1 MLLAVDI
8 GNTNIVFGLFEGARL
23 LTHFRL
29 ETRKARTED
38 EYAALLS
45 SLLQLHGLPFRAT
58 TAPEPEAEAAP
69 GSRADST
76 PSGEHSTEEG
86 GRGRRAASGG
96 ERAGRAEAGGSSP
109 PASEPGHLQPL
120 SAQAGERGISAG
132 ILATVVPP
140 VLAAFQRLFQRYLH
154 LEPVIVGPGTRT
166 GMPILYDN
174 PREVGADRII
184 NAVAAYERY
193 RSGCLVVDFGTATT
207 FDVVTPKGEYLG
219 GAIAPGIGISADAL
233 FHAAAK
239 LPRVELARPRSVIGK
254 NTVSSMQSGLVYG
267 YVGLVDGIVE
277 RMRAEVD
284 FPLRV
289 VATGGLARLLARDS
303 RTIEDCDEMLT
314 LTGLRIIYDREQ
326 RRGPR

>member
-8 GNTNIVFGLFEGARL
+8 GNTNIVFGLFDGARL

-45 SLLQLHGLPFRAT
+45 SLLQLHGLPFRAASAPDPDIGELGPTQGQSHISPHAHGPLPTST
-58 TAPEPEAEAAP
+58 TSQPAGSRDSHP
-69 GSRADST
+69 GS
-76 PSGEHSTEEG
+76 
-86 GRGRRAASGG
+86 
-96 ERAGRAEAGGSSP
+96 
-109 PASEPGHLQPL
+109 QPQ
-120 SAQAGERGISAG
+120 SAQSSQPDQRGISAG

-140 VLAAFQRLFQRYLH
+140 VLAAFQRLFQRYLNID
-154 LEPVIVGPGTRT
+154 PVIVGPGTRT

-239 LPRVELARPRSVIGK
+239 LPRVELVRPRSVIGK
-254 NTVSSMQSGLVYG
+254 NTVSSMQSGLIYG

-277 RMRAEVD
+277 RMRSEVD

-289 VATGGLARLLARDS
+289 VATGGLAPLLARDS
-303 RTIEDCDEMLT
+303 LTIEDCDEMLT